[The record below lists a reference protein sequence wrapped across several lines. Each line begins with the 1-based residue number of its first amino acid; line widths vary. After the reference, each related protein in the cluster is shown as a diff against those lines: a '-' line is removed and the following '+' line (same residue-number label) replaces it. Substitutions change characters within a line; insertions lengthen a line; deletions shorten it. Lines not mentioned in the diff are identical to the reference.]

1 MEKKTLAIVIVIAV
15 VIVVIAAAFVVMS
28 GNNGGNTPSRSEATD
43 VRLTVFGNANGDDYL
58 NNDDV
63 QYIQNIIDGKQ
74 SLVDSP
80 KVQVLTA
87 YGTTKYTA
95 RYWADANCDGVVDS
109 KDLSIVKNIVNKV
122 KGTEVKF
129 FDVDKMVGTC
139 EFPLTTYAVGYKSNY
154 EAELILKNVANCT
167 YIDNQ
172 VGNGGSYAPWFQMF
186 LDQNPKCFGSR
197 FTPDYETFK
206 EDAPSYIL
214 SGTRAWFD
222 QNMEETVAPLGIDV
236 VRLPFW
242 EDTTTV
248 SGILTLGCLCNL
260 DAAAQEYA
268 KRADAVLDYIQDYV
282 SGIKKEDRPLIF
294 AGYNGTSISTW
305 HNGIQELIE
314 AAGGRTPYDV
324 GFTNG
329 SIDGEGVK
337 VMDPDWIVFDMYYGF
352 LETDDQ
358 PAEYNYIYDQGNTNN
373 RYFNAIAGSRAYYND
388 QVLILGQGVY
398 MGPASY
404 IGIAW
409 VFNHIYPN
417 AKQFDVK
424 SMLSD
429 YISTYHPDKASTDY
443 ISQDCFDVDTYDDWM
458 SKNVAGYT
466 KVKKTYKA

>member
-1 MEKKTLAIVIVIAV
+1 MDKKTLTVIAV
-15 VIVVIAAAFVVMS
+15 VVVLVVVIAAVFVIMS
-28 GNNGGNTPSRSEATD
+28 GNSDKQSRSDATD

-58 NNDDV
+58 DNDDV
-63 QYIQNIIDGKQ
+63 QYIQDIIDGKK
-74 SLVDSP
+74 SLSDAP
-80 KVQVLTA
+80 KVQVLTE

-95 RYWADANCDGVVDS
+95 RYWADANCDGSVNS
-109 KDLSIVKNIVNKV
+109 SDLNIVKNIVNKT

-129 FDVDKMVGTC
+129 FDVDSMVGTC
-139 EFPLTTYAVGYKSNY
+139 TYPLTTYAVGYKSNY
-154 EAELILKNVANCT
+154 EAELILGNVKNCT
-167 YIDNQ
+167 FVDNQ
-172 VGNGGSYAPWFQMF
+172 VGDGGSYAPWFQMF
-186 LDQNPKCFGSR
+186 LDQNPECYGSR
-197 FTPDYETFK
+197 FTPDYEVFLD
-206 EDAPSYIL
+206 DAPSYIL

-222 QNMEETVAPLGIDV
+222 KNMEETVAPLGMDV

-248 SGILTLGCLCNL
+248 AGILTLGCLCNL
-260 DAAAQEYA
+260 DAAAQSYA
-268 KRADAVLDYIQDYV
+268 EKADKVLDYIQDYI
-282 SGIKKEDRPLIF
+282 SGIKDEDRPLIF

-329 SIDGEGVK
+329 SIDAEGVA
-337 VMDPDWIVFDMYYGF
+337 VMNPDWIVFDMYYGF

-358 PAEYNYIYDQGNTNN
+358 PAEYNYIYDQGQTNN
-373 RYFNAIAGSRAYYND
+373 RYFNAIAGSRAYYYD

-417 AKQFDVK
+417 AKQFDVQ
-424 SMLSD
+424 SMLKD
-429 YISTYHPDKASTDY
+429 YISTYHSDKASTDY
-443 ISQDCFDVDTYDDWM
+443 MNQDCFDVNSYDDWM

-466 KVKKTYKA
+466 KVKKTYNP

>member
-1 MEKKTLAIVIVIAV
+1 MDKKTLTVIAV
-15 VIVVIAAAFVVMS
+15 VVVLVVVIAAVFVIMS
-28 GNNGGNTPSRSEATD
+28 GNSDKQSRSDATD

-58 NNDDV
+58 DNDDV
-63 QYIQNIIDGKQ
+63 QYIQDIIDGKK
-74 SLVDSP
+74 SLSDAP
-80 KVQVLTA
+80 KVQVLTE

-95 RYWADANCDGVVDS
+95 RYWADANCDGSVNS
-109 KDLSIVKNIVNKV
+109 SDLNIVKNLVNKT

-129 FDVDKMVGTC
+129 FDVDSMVGTC
-139 EFPLTTYAVGYKSNY
+139 TYPLTTYAVGYKSNY
-154 EAELILKNVANCT
+154 EAELILGNVKNCT
-167 YIDNQ
+167 FVDNQ
-172 VGNGGSYAPWFQMF
+172 VGDGGSYAPWFQMF
-186 LDQNPKCFGSR
+186 LDQNPECYGSR
-197 FTPDYETFK
+197 FTPDYEVFLD
-206 EDAPSYIL
+206 DAPSYIL

-222 QNMEETVAPLGIDV
+222 KNMEETVAPLGMDV

-248 SGILTLGCLCNL
+248 AGILTLGCLCNL
-260 DAAAQEYA
+260 DAAAQSYA
-268 KRADAVLDYIQDYV
+268 EKADKVLDYIQDYI
-282 SGIKKEDRPLIF
+282 SGIKDEDRPLIF

-329 SIDGEGVK
+329 SIDAEGVA
-337 VMDPDWIVFDMYYGF
+337 VMNPDWIVFDMYYGF

-358 PAEYNYIYDQGNTNN
+358 PAEYNYIYDQGQTNN
-373 RYFNAIAGSRAYYND
+373 RYFNAIAGSRAYYYD

-417 AKQFDVK
+417 AKQFDVQ
-424 SMLSD
+424 SMLKD
-429 YISTYHPDKASTDY
+429 YISTYHSDKASTDY
-443 ISQDCFDVDTYDDWM
+443 MNQDCFDVNSYDDWM

-466 KVKKTYKA
+466 KVKKTYNP

>member
-1 MEKKTLAIVIVIAV
+1 MDKKTLTVIAV
-15 VIVVIAAAFVVMS
+15 VVVLVVVIAAVFVIMS
-28 GNNGGNTPSRSEATD
+28 GNSDKQSRSDATD

-58 NNDDV
+58 DNDDV
-63 QYIQNIIDGKQ
+63 QYIQDIIDGKK
-74 SLVDSP
+74 SLSDAP
-80 KVQVLTA
+80 KVQVLTE

-95 RYWADANCDGVVDS
+95 RYWADANCDGSVNS
-109 KDLSIVKNIVNKV
+109 SDLNIVKNIVNKT

-129 FDVDKMVGTC
+129 FDVDSMVGTC
-139 EFPLTTYAVGYKSNY
+139 TYPLTTYAVGYKSNY
-154 EAELILKNVANCT
+154 EAELILGNVKNCT
-167 YIDNQ
+167 FVDNQ
-172 VGNGGSYAPWFQMF
+172 VGDGGSYAPWFQMF
-186 LDQNPKCFGSR
+186 LDQNPECYGSR
-197 FTPDYETFK
+197 FTPDYEVFLD
-206 EDAPSYIL
+206 DAPSYIL

-222 QNMEETVAPLGIDV
+222 KNMEETVAPLGMDV

-248 SGILTLGCLCNL
+248 AGILTLGCLCNL
-260 DAAAQEYA
+260 DAAAQSYA
-268 KRADAVLDYIQDYV
+268 EKADKVLDYIQDYI
-282 SGIKKEDRPLIF
+282 SGIKDEDRPLIF

-329 SIDGEGVK
+329 SIDAEGVA
-337 VMDPDWIVFDMYYGF
+337 VMNPDWIVFDMYYGF
-352 LETDDQ
+352 METDDQ
-358 PAEYNYIYDQGNTNN
+358 PAEYNYIYDQGQTNN
-373 RYFNAIAGSRAYYND
+373 RYFNAIAGSRAYYYD

-417 AKQFDVK
+417 AKQFDVQ
-424 SMLSD
+424 SMLKD

-443 ISQDCFDVDTYDDWM
+443 MNQDCFDVNSYDDWM

-466 KVKKTYKA
+466 KVKKTYNP

>member
-1 MEKKTLAIVIVIAV
+1 MDKKTLTVIAV
-15 VIVVIAAAFVVMS
+15 VVVLVVVIAAVFVIMS
-28 GNNGGNTPSRSEATD
+28 GNSDKQSRSDATD

-58 NNDDV
+58 DNDDV
-63 QYIQNIIDGKQ
+63 QYIQDIIDGKK
-74 SLVDSP
+74 SLSDAP
-80 KVQVLTA
+80 KVQVLTE

-95 RYWADANCDGVVDS
+95 RYWADANCDGSVNS
-109 KDLSIVKNIVNKV
+109 SDLNIVKNLVNKT

-129 FDVDKMVGTC
+129 FDVDSMVGTC
-139 EFPLTTYAVGYKSNY
+139 TYPLTTYAVGYKSNY
-154 EAELILKNVANCT
+154 EAELILGNVKNCT
-167 YIDNQ
+167 FVDNQ
-172 VGNGGSYAPWFQMF
+172 VGDGGSYAPWFQMF
-186 LDQNPKCFGSR
+186 LDQNPECYGSR
-197 FTPDYETFK
+197 FTPDYEVFLD
-206 EDAPSYIL
+206 DAPSYIL

-222 QNMEETVAPLGIDV
+222 KNMEETVAPLGMDV

-248 SGILTLGCLCNL
+248 AGILTLGCLCNL
-260 DAAAQEYA
+260 DAAAQSYA
-268 KRADAVLDYIQDYV
+268 EKADKVLNYIQDYI
-282 SGIKKEDRPLIF
+282 SGIKDEDRPLIF

-329 SIDGEGVK
+329 SIDAEGAAG
-337 VMDPDWIVFDMYYGF
+337 MYPDWIVFDMYYGF

-358 PAEYNYIYDQGNTNN
+358 PAEYNYIYDQGQTNN
-373 RYFNAIAGSRAYYND
+373 RYFNAIAGSRAYYYD

-417 AKQFDVK
+417 AKQFDVQ
-424 SMLSD
+424 SMLKD

-443 ISQDCFDVDTYDDWM
+443 MDQDCFDVNSYDDWM

-466 KVKKTYKA
+466 KVKKTYNP

>member
-1 MEKKTLAIVIVIAV
+1 MDKKTLTVIAV
-15 VIVVIAAAFVVMS
+15 VVVLVVVIAAVFVIMS
-28 GNNGGNTPSRSEATD
+28 GNSDKQSRSDATD

-58 NNDDV
+58 DNDDV
-63 QYIQNIIDGKQ
+63 QYIQDIIDGKK
-74 SLVDSP
+74 SLSDAP
-80 KVQVLTA
+80 KVQVLTE

-95 RYWADANCDGVVDS
+95 RYWADANCDGSVNS
-109 KDLSIVKNIVNKV
+109 SDLNIVKNIVNKT

-129 FDVDKMVGTC
+129 FDVDSMVGTC
-139 EFPLTTYAVGYKSNY
+139 TYPLTTYAVGYKSNY
-154 EAELILKNVANCT
+154 EAELILGNVKNCT
-167 YIDNQ
+167 FVDNQ
-172 VGNGGSYAPWFQMF
+172 VGDGGSYAPWFQMF
-186 LDQNPKCFGSR
+186 LDQNPECYGSR
-197 FTPDYETFK
+197 FTPDYEVFLD
-206 EDAPSYIL
+206 DAPSYIL

-222 QNMEETVAPLGIDV
+222 KNMEETVAPLGMDV

-248 SGILTLGCLCNL
+248 AGILTLGCLCNL
-260 DAAAQEYA
+260 DAAAQSYA
-268 KRADAVLDYIQDYV
+268 EKADKVLDYIQDYI
-282 SGIKKEDRPLIF
+282 SGIKDEDRPLIF

-329 SIDGEGVK
+329 SIDAEGVA
-337 VMDPDWIVFDMYYGF
+337 VMNPDWIVFDMYYGF
-352 LETDDQ
+352 METDDQ
-358 PAEYNYIYDQGNTNN
+358 PAEYNYIYDQGQTNN
-373 RYFNAIAGSRAYYND
+373 RYFNAIAGSRAYYYD

-417 AKQFDVK
+417 AKQFDVQ
-424 SMLSD
+424 SMLKD
-429 YISTYHPDKASTDY
+429 YISTYHSDKASTDY
-443 ISQDCFDVDTYDDWM
+443 MNQDCFDVNSYDDWM

-466 KVKKTYKA
+466 KVKKTYNP

>member
-1 MEKKTLAIVIVIAV
+1 MTVIAV
-15 VIVVIAAAFVVMS
+15 VVVLVVVIAAVFVIMS
-28 GNNGGNTPSRSEATD
+28 GNSDKQSRSDATD

-58 NNDDV
+58 DNDDV
-63 QYIQNIIDGKQ
+63 QYIQDIIDGKK
-74 SLVDSP
+74 SLSDAP
-80 KVQVLTA
+80 KVQVLTE

-95 RYWADANCDGVVDS
+95 RYWADANCDGSVNS
-109 KDLSIVKNIVNKV
+109 SDLNIVKNLVNKT

-129 FDVDKMVGTC
+129 FDVDSMVGTC
-139 EFPLTTYAVGYKSNY
+139 TYPLTTYAVGYKSNY
-154 EAELILKNVANCT
+154 EAELILGNVKNCT
-167 YIDNQ
+167 FVDNQ
-172 VGNGGSYAPWFQMF
+172 VGDGGSYAPWFQMF
-186 LDQNPKCFGSR
+186 LDQNPECYGSR
-197 FTPDYETFK
+197 FTPDYEVFLD
-206 EDAPSYIL
+206 DAPSYIL

-222 QNMEETVAPLGIDV
+222 KNMEETVAPLGMDV

-248 SGILTLGCLCNL
+248 AGILTLGCLCNL
-260 DAAAQEYA
+260 DAAAQSYA
-268 KRADAVLDYIQDYV
+268 EKADKVLNYIQDYI
-282 SGIKKEDRPLIF
+282 SGIKDEDRPLIF

-329 SIDGEGVK
+329 SIDAEGVA
-337 VMDPDWIVFDMYYGF
+337 VMNPDWIVFDMYYGF
-352 LETDDQ
+352 LETDNQ
-358 PAEYNYIYDQGNTNN
+358 PAEYNYIYDQGQTNN
-373 RYFNAIAGSRAYYND
+373 RYFNAIAGSRAYYYD

-417 AKQFDVK
+417 AKQFDVQ
-424 SMLSD
+424 SMLKD
-429 YISTYHPDKASTDY
+429 YISTYHPDKASTDFMN
-443 ISQDCFDVDTYDDWM
+443 QDCFDVNSYDDWM

-466 KVKKTYKA
+466 KVKKTYNP